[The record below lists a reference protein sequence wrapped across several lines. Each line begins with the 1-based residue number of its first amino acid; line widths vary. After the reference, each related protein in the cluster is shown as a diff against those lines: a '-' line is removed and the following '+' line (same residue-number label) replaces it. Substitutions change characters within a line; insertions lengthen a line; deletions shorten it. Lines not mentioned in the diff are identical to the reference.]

1 MAIYYYV
8 VLTKATP
15 GQEEEFH
22 DWYDAQHLPDCV
34 RIPGVR
40 AARRYRLTHAFGPG
54 ATPKDIAFDCLT
66 MYELDVDDPDV
77 VAREMSA
84 RAGTDAMPLTDSLA
98 RGLSLMMVGT
108 LASECVPSQ
117 G

>member
-15 GQEEEFH
+15 GREEEFH

-34 RIPGVR
+34 RVPGVTR
-40 AARRYRLTHAFGPG
+40 ARRYRLTRAFGPG
-54 ATPKDIAFDCLT
+54 AVPQELQFDSLT
-66 MYELDVDDPDV
+66 MYEMDVDDPEV

-98 RGLSLMMVGT
+98 RGFSMMMVGEP
-108 LASECVPSQ
+108 AGDCSPEKR
-117 G
+117 